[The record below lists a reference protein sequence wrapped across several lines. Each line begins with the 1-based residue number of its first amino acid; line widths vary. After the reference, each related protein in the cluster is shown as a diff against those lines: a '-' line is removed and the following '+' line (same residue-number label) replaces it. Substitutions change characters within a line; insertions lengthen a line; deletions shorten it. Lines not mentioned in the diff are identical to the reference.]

1 MFFFFSSRRRHTRS
15 KRDWSSDVCSSD
27 LERRPQRVHP
37 RLLGQQVAL
46 PGVAAR
52 TRREHVVPPVRAAPR
67 QGNQVVPGEALPV
80 AQLLLAPP
88 AELAAVVVTGE
99 EEGVGHLAAE
109 PAGHM
114 DELDEP
120 DDRRARDGQALAL
133 YDRPLGLDDLRLTVE
148 IGRAS

>member
-1 MFFFFSSRRRHTRS
+1 MI
-15 KRDWSSDVCSSD
+15 
-27 LERRPQRVHP
+27 RRPP
-37 RLLGQQVAL
+37 RSTLFPYTTLF
-46 PGVAAR
+46 R
-52 TRREHVVPPVRAAPR
+52 S
-67 QGNQVVPGEALPV
+67 
-80 AQLLLAPP
+80 LLLAPP

-133 YDRPLGLDDLRLTVE
+133 YDRPFGLDDLRLTVDHE
-148 IGRAS
+148 PQGPAHGHHGEGLE

>member
-1 MFFFFSSRRRHTRS
+1 MR
-15 KRDWSSDVCSSD
+15 V
-27 LERRPQRVHP
+27 ERGPARMHP
-37 RLLGQQVAL
+37 RFLGQPIAL
-46 PGVAAR
+46 PRVATRARREGVAPA
-52 TRREHVVPPVRAAPR
+52 VGAPPR
-67 QGNQVVPGEALPV
+67 QRNQVVPGKALPV

-120 DDRRARDGQALAL
+120 DERRARDGPALAP
-133 YDRPLGLDDLRLTVE
+133 YERPLRLDDLRPTVH
-148 IGRAS
+148 